1 MFGVQLQVSTFL
13 NRRKEFGK
21 GILDEVLYVVLQSV
35 VTNRDKTHLI
45 PDKRSL
51 NAISNFYRFDII
63 SYINPVKN
71 NDGEVSKTITKGNSF
86 FESWIMP

>member
-35 VTNRDKTHLI
+35 VINRDKLI
-45 PDKRSL
+45 RYRIVEKLL
-51 NAISNFYRFDII
+51 NT
-63 SYINPVKN
+63 SY
-71 NDGEVSKTITKGNSF
+71 TR
-86 FESWIMP
+86 

>member
-35 VTNRDKTHLI
+35 VTNRDNT
-45 PDKRSL
+45 
-51 NAISNFYRFDII
+51 
-63 SYINPVKN
+63 SY
-71 NDGEVSKTITKGNSF
+71 TR
-86 FESWIMP
+86 